1 MVFTVRDSFIHHL
14 NNNKCYYDSIVGTKV
29 KLRRKNGRLGL
40 KLRGQQN
47 LSIDDD
53 SHVAPDVISYSLRT
67 HTVLI

>member
-14 NNNKCYYDSIVGTKV
+14 NNNKCYYDSMHSWYEGK
-29 KLRRKNGRLGL
+29 RKNGRLGL